1 MKLIFMNLLIIL
13 QLLFGQFPSYDISK
27 GNVSNF
33 SSSVKPL
40 IRSTSFSL
48 GYHQLVNNSLKERV
62 SLSIILPLGYDLT
75 NKSFIEYS
83 IVGLPLL
90 HSSLLISNNLRL
102 NGKIGGFTSHND
114 VINYYSYGFSLG
126 LVKEDPS
133 LWIADLSIGKMDG
146 PKYFNCRIF
155 DFSIIRSYLSNL
167 FPFYIGVGN
176 NQFNSRIFYSGNAG
190 VPKNIS
196 DSSNYI
202 ILGKIFTFLKWQVSP
217 QIRLNIKFSQVS
229 ISFQKKFE

>member
-126 LVKEDPS
+126 LLLKDVDTCMGM
-133 LWIADLSIGKMDG
+133 LQDNDLPAPVLRANRELFQLAKKM
-146 PKYFNCRIF
+146 
-155 DFSIIRSYLSNL
+155 
-167 FPFYIGVGN
+167 
-176 NQFNSRIFYSGNAG
+176 
-190 VPKNIS
+190 
-196 DSSNYI
+196 
-202 ILGKIFTFLKWQVSP
+202 
-217 QIRLNIKFSQVS
+217 
-229 ISFQKKFE
+229 